1 MLVRDFRRFALVLGS
16 AILLVLL
23 CVRLVGP
30 AGTET
35 LLGLQVGDWPGGR
48 GGGSPTSPQHE
59 PTYTSPSAVASSS
72 AGEIAAAAA
81 AALAQQQQSTLTDG
95 SKVDDKDEAPSLSSP
110 PTPASRPPSRFIG
123 TKGEIIGFQA
133 PVEVRPGGSGVL
145 HTEIF
150 SVSTKDRRYFP
161 IRMGSA
167 KVLNPNIIPH
177 PRLEAAWIVVAQKM
191 GDRDGGDDHDSNEPG
206 LEVEPSLELVCTA
219 MFIDDALTCIEADGR
234 GFGEPTTLP
243 VQPTTGDPTKCTG
256 ELEFFNLNVGPHD
269 ARVFYGPRD
278 PYTIYGSNSNF
289 NCFGQWIRD
298 FRGLVPE
305 AWGGGRS
312 SSSSSST
319 IDDDDWMA
327 SSAASSG
334 GDDDDDDNNNS
345 EGGSSSTWS
354 SGGSPAAHHHHEF
367 ASPNGT
373 ELQRPQ
379 PYGAVEKNWFLFW
392 DSDNVHYVHYDMTPR
407 RAFARLSGD
416 GSVGD
421 EDLGQHTAARD
432 TACLARFLPDI
443 TETAGRPH
451 GPAFH
456 ESLHQATNSL
466 SVTLCR
472 RADPGCVPDDSNT
485 FIFAVVHHKVYRDFH
500 SVYEPYVV
508 VFRQRAPFEMF
519 AVSSRPL
526 WVSGR
531 QTVPGGGGG
540 GGLAGA
546 SKADTTEMFYVTS
559 IAWKTKG
566 LKYHG
571 YVDDVMFLAFGIED
585 ERAAGID
592 VQAGSVLANLG
603 LCDDGEGFV

>member
-1 MLVRDFRRFALVLGS
+1 MLVRDFRRFSLVLGS

-35 LLGLQVGDWPGGR
+35 LLGLQVGDWPGG
-48 GGGSPTSPQHE
+48 GGGSPTSPPDE
-59 PTYTSPSAVASSS
+59 SSSSYTSPFAVASPS
-72 AGEIAAAAA
+72 ALE
-81 AALAQQQQSTLTDG
+81 AALAQSQQSTLTDS
-95 SKVDDKDEAPSLSSP
+95 SKGDDEVPLVSSP
-110 PTPASRPPSRFIG
+110 PPPPPPPATPQAPTRPSRFIG
-123 TKGEIIGFQA
+123 PNGEIVGFQ
-133 PVEVRPGGSGVL
+133 PPSEVRPGGSGVL

-191 GDRDGGDDHDSNEPG
+191 GDRDEDDRNEPG

-243 VQPTTGDPTKCTG
+243 VQPTAGDGTKCTG
-256 ELEFFNLNVGPHD
+256 DLEFFNLNVGPHD

-305 AWGGGRS
+305 AWGGSRS
-312 SSSSSST
+312 ST
-319 IDDDDWMA
+319 GTVDEDDWMA
-327 SSAASSG
+327 SPAPAG
-334 GDDDDDDNNNS
+334 DNNNND
-345 EGGSSSTWS
+345 EGSTWPR
-354 SGGSPAAHHHHEF
+354 GSPTPNDEF
-367 ASPNGT
+367 ASPGGT
-373 ELQRPQ
+373 ELQRPP

-392 DSDNVHYVHYDMTPR
+392 DSDNVHYVHYDITPR
-407 RAFARLSGD
+407 RAFARLNGD
-416 GSVGD
+416 GSVG
-421 EDLGQHTAARD
+421 EDLGQHTSAHDA
-432 TACLARFLPDI
+432 ACLARYLPDP
-443 TETAGRPH
+443 TATSAQH
-451 GPAFH
+451 GPGFH

-472 RADPGCVPDDSNT
+472 RGDPACVPDDTNT

-508 VFRQRAPFEMF
+508 VFRQRAPFEVF
-519 AVSSRPL
+519 AVSKRPL

-531 QTVPGGGGG
+531 QTVRGGGFRTGR
-540 GGLAGA
+540 
-546 SKADTTEMFYVTS
+546 ADTTEMFYVTS

-603 LCDDGEGFV
+603 LCDDGEGGFV

>member
-1 MLVRDFRRFALVLGS
+1 MLVRDFRRVSLVLGS

-35 LLGLQVGDWPGGR
+35 LLGLQVGDWPGGGGG
-48 GGGSPTSPQHE
+48 GGGSPTSPPPHE
-59 PTYTSPSAVASSS
+59 SSPYTSPFAVASPS
-72 AGEIAAAAA
+72 ALEAA
-81 AALAQQQQSTLTDG
+81 AALALAQSQQSTLTG
-95 SKVDDKDEAPSLSSP
+95 SSKGDDEVPLVSLPQP
-110 PTPASRPPSRFIG
+110 PTPQPPPPTRPSRFIG
-123 TKGEIIGFQA
+123 ANGEIVGFQ
-133 PVEVRPGGSGVL
+133 PPSEVRPGGSGVL
-145 HTEIF
+145 HTEIL

-191 GDRDGGDDHDSNEPG
+191 GDRDEDDRDEPG
-206 LEVEPSLELVCTA
+206 LDVEPSLELVCTA
-219 MFIDDALTCIEADGR
+219 MFIDDALTCIGADGR

-243 VQPTTGDPTKCTG
+243 VQPTAGDGTKCTG

-305 AWGGGRS
+305 AWGGS
-312 SSSSSST
+312 SSSSAVD
-319 IDDDDWMA
+319 DDDDWMSS
-327 SSAASSG
+327 SSASG
-334 GDDDDDDNNNS
+334 GDNNS
-345 EGGSSSTWS
+345 GSTWPR
-354 SGGSPAAHHHHEF
+354 GSPTAHDEF
-367 ASPNGT
+367 ASPSGT
-373 ELQRPQ
+373 ELQRPP

-392 DSDNVHYVHYDMTPR
+392 DSDNVHYVHYDITPR

-416 GSVGD
+416 DGSVG

-432 TACLARFLPDI
+432 GACLARYLPDP
-443 TETAGRPH
+443 TKTADLH
-451 GPAFH
+451 GPGFH

-472 RADPGCVPDDSNT
+472 RADSGCVPDDSNT

-531 QTVPGGGGG
+531 QTVR
-540 GGLAGA
+540 
-546 SKADTTEMFYVTS
+546 DTTEMFYVTS

-603 LCDDGEGFV
+603 LCDDGEGVV

>member
-1 MLVRDFRRFALVLGS
+1 MLVRDFRRFSLVLGS

-35 LLGLQVGDWPGGR
+35 LLGLQVGDWPGVGGG
-48 GGGSPTSPQHE
+48 GGGSPTSPHHV
-59 PTYTSPSAVASSS
+59 PTYTSPFAVASPS
-72 AGEIAAAAA
+72 ALD
-81 AALAQQQQSTLTDG
+81 AALQQSTLTDS
-95 SKVDDKDEAPSLSSP
+95 SKGDELPLLAAP
-110 PTPASRPPSRFIG
+110 PTPQQPPPPPSRPSSGSRFIG
-123 TKGEIIGFQA
+123 PNGEIVGFQ
-133 PVEVRPGGSGVL
+133 PPLEVRPGGSGVL

-150 SVSTKDRRYFP
+150 SVSTKDRQYFP

-191 GDRDGGDDHDSNEPG
+191 GDHDDDDDQQQPG
-206 LEVEPSLELVCTA
+206 LAVEPSLELVCTA
-219 MFIDDALTCIEADGR
+219 MFIDDALTCIGADGR

-243 VQPTTGDPTKCTG
+243 VQPTTGDGSKCTG

-298 FRGLVPE
+298 FRGLVPD
-305 AWGGGRS
+305 WGGS
-312 SSSSSST
+312 L
-319 IDDDDWMA
+319 DDGA
-327 SSAASSG
+327 VGGGGSG
-334 GDDDDDDNNNS
+334 ATG
-345 EGGSSSTWS
+345 EGG
-354 SGGSPAAHHHHEF
+354 GSFAHEF
-367 ASPNGT
+367 ASPAGT
-373 ELQRPQ
+373 ELQRP
-379 PYGAVEKNWFLFW
+379 PPLGDVEKNWFLFW
-392 DSDNVHYVHYDMTPR
+392 DSDNVHYVHYDITPR

-416 GSVGD
+416 GSVG

-432 TACLARFLPDI
+432 SACLARYLPDV
-443 TETAGRPH
+443 TQTFAKPH
-451 GPAFH
+451 GPGFH

-472 RADPGCVPDDSNT
+472 RTDPGCVADDSNT

-519 AVSSRPL
+519 AVGSRPL

-531 QTVPGGGGG
+531 QTVRGVGGR
-540 GGLAGA
+540 
-546 SKADTTEMFYVTS
+546 ADTTEMFYVTS

-571 YVDDVMFLAFGIED
+571 YVDDVLFLAFGIED
-585 ERAAGID
+585 EKAAGID
-592 VQAGSVLANLG
+592 VQAGSILAHLG

>member
-35 LLGLQVGDWPGGR
+35 LLGLQVGDWPGG
-48 GGGSPTSPQHE
+48 GGSPTSPEPLHE
-59 PTYTSPSAVASSS
+59 PPF
-72 AGEIAAAAA
+72 EEAAAAQA
-81 AALAQQQQSTLTDG
+81 LALAQSQQSTLTDG
-95 SKVDDKDEAPSLSSP
+95 SKGLNDAPLVSSP
-110 PTPASRPPSRFIG
+110 PPPPTKPSRFIG
-123 TKGEIIGFQA
+123 PNGEIVGFQ
-133 PVEVRPGGSGVL
+133 PPSEVRPGGSGVP

-191 GDRDGGDDHDSNEPG
+191 GDRDEDDREPG
-206 LEVEPSLELVCTA
+206 LAVEPSLELVCTA
-219 MFIDDALTCIEADGR
+219 IFIDGALTCIEADGR

-243 VQPTTGDPTKCTG
+243 VQPTSGDGTKCTG
-256 ELEFFNLNVGPHD
+256 DLEFFNLNVGPHD

-305 AWGGGRS
+305 AWGGQRS
-312 SSSSSST
+312 SSSSSSNAA
-319 IDDDDWMA
+319 DEDDWMKA
-327 SSAASSG
+327 SSSSSSSG
-334 GDDDDDDNNNS
+334 
-345 EGGSSSTWS
+345 STWPR
-354 SGGSPAAHHHHEF
+354 GPPAAHDEF

-373 ELQRPQ
+373 ELQRPP

-407 RAFARLSGD
+407 RAFARLNGD
-416 GSVGD
+416 GSVG
-421 EDLGQHTAARD
+421 EDLGAGTGFAPARD
-432 TACLARFLPDI
+432 NACLARYLPDL
-443 TETAGRPH
+443 AGQQH
-451 GPAFH
+451 QHQGPGFH

-472 RADPGCVPDDSNT
+472 RADPGCTPDDGNT
-485 FIFAVVHHKVYRDFH
+485 FVFAVVHHKVYRDFH

-508 VFRQRAPFEMF
+508 VFRQRAPFEVF
-519 AVSSRPL
+519 AVGARPL

-531 QTVPGGGGG
+531 QTTQSPGR
-540 GGLAGA
+540 AE
-546 SKADTTEMFYVTS
+546 SSEMFYVTS
-559 IAWKTKG
+559 ISWKTKG
-566 LKYHG
+566 LRYHG

-592 VQAGSVLANLG
+592 VQAGSMLANLG
-603 LCDDGEGFV
+603 LCDDGEGLV

>member
-1 MLVRDFRRFALVLGS
+1 MLVRDLRRFSLVLGS

-35 LLGLQVGDWPGGR
+35 LLGLQVGDWS
-48 GGGSPTSPQHE
+48 GGSPTSPHG
-59 PTYTSPSAVASSS
+59 PSYTPPFAVASPSAP
-72 AGEIAAAAA
+72 GAAP
-81 AALAQQQQSTLTDG
+81 ALQQSTLTDS
-95 SKVDDKDEAPSLSSP
+95 SKDDEAPLLSSP
-110 PTPASRPPSRFIG
+110 PTPQPQPQLPPSLPTRPSGSRFIG
-123 TKGEIIGFQA
+123 PNGEIMGFQPPA
-133 PVEVRPGGSGVL
+133 EVRPGGSGVL

-150 SVSTKDRRYFP
+150 SVSTRDRQYFP

-191 GDRDGGDDHDSNEPG
+191 GDRDDDQMDQGQQPG

-219 MFIDDALTCIEADGR
+219 MFIDDALTCIGADGR

-243 VQPTTGDPTKCTG
+243 VQPTTGDVTKCTG
-256 ELEFFNLNVGPHD
+256 ELEFFNLNIGPHD

-298 FRGLVPE
+298 FRGLVL
-305 AWGGGRS
+305 
-312 SSSSSST
+312 
-319 IDDDDWMA
+319 DW
-327 SSAASSG
+327 
-334 GDDDDDDNNNS
+334 
-345 EGGSSSTWS
+345 GGSSLSIDDGPSAEGVGGGGATG
-354 SGGSPAAHHHHEF
+354 SGSGSGSFAHEF
-367 ASPNGT
+367 ASPGGT
-373 ELQRPQ
+373 ELQRP
-379 PYGAVEKNWFLFW
+379 PPIGAVEKNWFLFW
-392 DSDNVHYVHYDMTPR
+392 DSDNVHYVHYDITPR

-416 GSVGD
+416 GSVG
-421 EDLGQHTAARD
+421 EDLGQHTAGRD
-432 TACLARFLPDI
+432 ASCLARYLPD
-443 TETAGRPH
+443 TSASAGQH

-472 RADPGCVPDDSNT
+472 RTDPGCVADDSNT
-485 FIFAVVHHKVYRDFH
+485 FIFAVVHHKVYLDFH

-531 QTVPGGGGG
+531 QTVRGMGGR
-540 GGLAGA
+540 
-546 SKADTTEMFYVTS
+546 ADTTEMFYITS
-559 IAWKTKG
+559 IAWKTQG

-592 VQAGSVLANLG
+592 VQAGSLLANLG
-603 LCDDGEGFV
+603 LCDDGKGFV